1 VSRTSSLLALVVS
14 LLLVGAAYASA
25 FLPSGAPAWAPWAL
39 LVGSV
44 VALLAISLLGTG
56 GGGVGGGTGQ
66 VAGAEGGEAVGGGAA
81 GGGAAG
87 GGANPASARAPVRL
101 LIPLGAVFVLL
112 VGGVGAG
119 LLIPDPAAGDALYGG
134 LPAGAAFL
142 LYGAGILP
150 LLVVPLAYAWVFPAV
165 GFGEGELERVRDRA
179 LEAAAGGVSDT
190 DDPDEGAP

>member
-1 VSRTSSLLALVVS
+1 MSRTSSLLALVVS

-25 FLPSGAPAWAPWAL
+25 FLPSGAPPWAPWAL

-44 VALLAISLLGTG
+44 AALLAISLLG
-56 GGGVGGGTGQ
+56 
-66 VAGAEGGEAVGGGAA
+66 AAVS
-81 GGGAAG
+81 
-87 GGANPASARAPVRL
+87 PAPGRAPARL
-101 LIPLGAVFVLL
+101 LVPLGAVFVLL

-119 LLIPDPAAGDALYGG
+119 LLLPDPAAGDPLYGG

-142 LYGAGILP
+142 LYGAGMLP

-179 LEAAAGGVSDT
+179 LAAVA
-190 DDPDEGAP
+190 EGASDEAGR